1 MALQQD
7 PYGGDLPLPGGMI
20 SGSDSHPDVAL
31 RAPAALNEVEVEPPP
46 LVAIGP
52 SLLPPPPTAWT
63 DQMTGTDGPHYWDR
77 LISAERAR
85 VRRYHRPVTVV
96 FAEIAGLDRL
106 SRQWGADVAE
116 RALVTGARRL
126 AKEIRTSDAI
136 CRLETGRFGIL
147 LTETDEI
154 AAINFVERAR
164 TSCEGVLRSASDV
177 LRIGFGWASPPSNGD
192 LGDAIDVALRR
203 LVSDLAHGD

>member
-7 PYGGDLPLPGGMI
+7 PYSGDLPLPA
-20 SGSDSHPDVAL
+20 DSLSAPGAHPDVRL
-31 RAPAALNEVEVEPPP
+31 RALEPADTIEPEPPP

-63 DQMTGTDGPHYWDR
+63 DQMTGTEGPHYWDR
-77 LISAERAR
+77 VISAERAR

-116 RALVTGARRL
+116 RALVIGARRL

-154 AAINFVERAR
+154 AAINFIERAR

-177 LRIGFGWASPPSNGD
+177 LRIGFGWASPPSKGD
-192 LGDAIDVALRR
+192 LGDAVDLALRR
-203 LVSDLAHGD
+203 LAIDLAQD

>member
-7 PYGGDLPLPGGMI
+7 PFGGDLPLPGGMAP
-20 SGSDSHPDVAL
+20 GSDAHPDVAL
-31 RAPAALNEVEVEPPP
+31 RASAPEDDAEVQSTP

-77 LISAERAR
+77 VISAERAR

-106 SRQWGADVAE
+106 TRQWGSDVAE
-116 RALVTGARRL
+116 RALVIGARRL

-192 LGDAIDVALRR
+192 LGDAVDLALRR
-203 LVSDLAHGD
+203 LANDLADAD